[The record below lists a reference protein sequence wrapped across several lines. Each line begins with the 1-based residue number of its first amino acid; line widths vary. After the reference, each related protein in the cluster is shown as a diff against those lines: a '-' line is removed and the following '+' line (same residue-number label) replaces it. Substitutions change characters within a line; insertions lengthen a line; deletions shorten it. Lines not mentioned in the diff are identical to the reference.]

1 MAKQETNVP
10 QWAKAVPEEAQKTEE
25 VKLETRPPESKKSF
39 LAEQGRGVSEEP
51 LKKKRWWQKDLSF
64 GSTFF
69 GVPLQEQILFARHLS
84 LMAKAGVSILDSL
97 QLLKKQARSGAM
109 IKILD
114 GAARGVSNG
123 QFLSVALTPYKN
135 AFGDLFI
142 NIVKIGETS
151 GTLPENLTYLA
162 EELSKKS
169 QLKSKI
175 KGAMVYP
182 VIIVIGV
189 IAIVSFLVFFLFP
202 KIIPVFKT
210 LNIQLPLPTRILI
223 AVASFAQEYTIAIA
237 LAILVLIII
246 LWLLLKVR
254 SIQKVFHRLLLA
266 IPVVGS
272 LSRAVNISSFCRTL
286 SILLR
291 SGSRI
296 VESLGTAGNTLGNL
310 VYRDKIIEAGD
321 VVRKGGQLSEH
332 LEKFPRLFSPMLS
345 QMIFVGEKTGN
356 LSETL
361 QYLGG
366 FYEEEID
373 NTTKNLSTTIEPVL
387 LIILGGIV
395 GFVAIAVIT
404 PIYGITQGV

>member
-1 MAKQETNVP
+1 MPPRKILKKEDISGIKTPVEEQPIKPPAATSEIKSV
-10 QWAKAVPEEAQKTEE
+10 KPEPS
-25 VKLETRPPESKKSF
+25 VKKS
-39 LAEQGRGVSEEP
+39 A
-51 LKKKRWWQKDLSF
+51 WWRKDLSF
-64 GSTFF
+64 GAFF
-69 GVPLQEQILFARHLS
+69 GVSLQEQILFARHLS
-84 LMAKAGVSILDSL
+84 LMAKAGVSVLDSL
-97 QLLKKQARSGAM
+97 QLLKKQTRSGAM
-109 IKILD
+109 ISILD
-114 GAARGVSNG
+114 SASRGVAEG
-123 QFLSVALTPYKN
+123 QFLSAALAPHKN
-135 AFGDLFI
+135 AFGDLFL

-169 QLKSKI
+169 QLQSKI
-175 KGAMVYP
+175 RGAMIYP
-182 VIIVIGV
+182 AIIVIGV
-189 IAIVSFLVFFLFP
+189 ISIISFLVFFLFP

-210 LNIQLPLPTRILI
+210 LNVQLPLPTRILI
-223 AVASFAQEYTIAIA
+223 AVANFAQAYTISIA
-237 LAILVLIII
+237 LGILALIII
-246 LWLLLKVR
+246 FWLILKIRRV
-254 SIQKVFHRLLLA
+254 KKFFHRFLLM
-266 IPVVGS
+266 IPIVGS
-272 LSRAVNISSFCRTL
+272 LSRAVNMSSFCRTL

-296 VESLGTAGNTLGNL
+296 VESLGTSGNTLGNL
-310 VYRDKIIEAGD
+310 IYRDKIIEAGE

-332 LEKFPRLFSPMLS
+332 LEQFPKLFSPMLS

-373 NTTKNLSTTIEPVL
+373 NTTKNLSTTIEPIL